1 MKKFSG
7 LLIVLFMTILVI
19 PVTAKANDDI
29 LSELVKRGT
38 RLLWCLHSKSN
49 GRF

>member
-29 LSELVKRGT
+29 LSELVKKRHKIT
-38 RLLWCLHSKSN
+38 VVFTL
-49 GRF
+49 